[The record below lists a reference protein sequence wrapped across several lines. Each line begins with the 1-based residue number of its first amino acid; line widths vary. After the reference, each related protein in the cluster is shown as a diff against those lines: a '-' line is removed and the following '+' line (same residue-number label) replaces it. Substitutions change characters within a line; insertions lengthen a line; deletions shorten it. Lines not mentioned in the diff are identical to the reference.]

1 MYYHI
6 IDNVN
11 FITGHQSKDHTSS
24 EDDNDVTPY
33 SMHGTPKGTTTCIT
47 SKTYDKRKNHI

>member
-6 IDNVN
+6 IDNEN

-47 SKTYDKRKNHI
+47 SKTYDKRKNQI